1 LNDVSPL
8 PANPIRVLYVDGD
21 PDQRRSVKEY
31 LEEAVWGLEV
41 ESASS
46 TDEAMCMLEDA
57 AFDCV
62 VTEYRLS
69 NMDGIEL
76 ARMVRRSMDTPIIIY
91 TSQGS
96 EEAASEAFSA
106 GVDAYLLREGPRG
119 RGPLL
124 AKGVLEVVEKRRTE
138 KENRIALEMLRVL
151 SRRKSNEGAMREILE
166 IVMRHTGVEAVG
178 IRLQEG
184 DDYPYYLYEGFPDEH
199 ILMENSLCARDVEGQ
214 IMRDG
219 SGNPVLECMCGN
231 ILQGR
236 FDPSKPFFTEDGS
249 FWTNS
254 TTDLLASTTD
264 EDRLARTRNTCNGE
278 GYESVALIP
287 IRHRSETLGLL
298 QLNDSRPNRFSPW
311 TIRFLEGLAGDIG
324 AVLASI
330 GRGERLNE
338 SMEQYRAI
346 FESVQDPIFLV
357 DVDDFTVL
365 RANEAARRW
374 ILLRAISPAADTCH
388 KVLAARDLPCE
399 LYGEICPIL
408 EMLEMREGVSQ
419 EFLRFDEGGNRLYVE
434 ESANPVR
441 DSEGTISMAVLI
453 VRDITERKLAEE
465 HLIRYR

>member
-1 LNDVSPL
+1 MDDISPH
-8 PANPIRVLYVDGD
+8 PANPIRVLYIDGN
-21 PDQRRSVKEY
+21 PDQQRLVKES
-31 LEEAVWGLEV
+31 LEEAVRGLEV

-46 TDEAMCMLEDA
+46 PDEAMCMLEDG

-69 NMDGIEL
+69 HIDGIEL
-76 ARMVRRSMDTPIIIY
+76 AKMVWRTRDTPIIIY

-106 GVDAYLLREGPRG
+106 GVDAYLLKEGPRG

-124 AKGVLEVVEKRRTE
+124 ARRVIEVIERRRAE
-138 KENRIALEMLRVL
+138 RENRVAIEMLRVL
-151 SRRKSNEGAMREILE
+151 SRRGSKEEAMREILE

-199 ILMENSLCARDVEGQ
+199 ILMENTLCARDVEGQ

-219 SGNPVLECMCGN
+219 SGDPVLECMCGN
-231 ILQGR
+231 ILRGR
-236 FDPSKPFFTEDGS
+236 FDPSKPFFTEGGS

-287 IRHRSETLGLL
+287 VRHRSETLGLL
-298 QLNDSRPNRFSPW
+298 QLNDSQPNRFSPG

-346 FESVQDPIFLV
+346 FESVQDPIFLI
-357 DVDDFTVL
+357 DVDDFTIL
-365 RANEAARRW
+365 RANEAAKRW

-399 LYGEICPIL
+399 LYGETCPIL

-465 HLIRYR
+465 HIIRYR